1 MDSDSRSYE
10 ILAKRICCCCNVLA
24 FKSQTLQLQKSF
36 DGRILPFVQTMNM
49 IDNTCANF
57 FCAKVS
63 RVEESMDCCQEVPEK
78 RQWSPDCSCDW
89 ASGQLS
95 GKPATLS
102 AVLFAS
108 VTSQQVEV
116 EAPGSCLERGK
127 PGQSVHAYLKLK
139 SWELPSGKPKTFLA
153 VLDKL

>member
-1 MDSDSRSYE
+1 
-10 ILAKRICCCCNVLA
+10 
-24 FKSQTLQLQKSF
+24 
-36 DGRILPFVQTMNM
+36 M

-78 RQWSPDCSCDW
+78 QQRSPDCSCDW

-139 SWELPSGKPKTFLA
+139 SWEAKNPSLQFWINYRCLKLPNSIFIAPTLQRQKCSIERFRQWRQSVIRK
-153 VLDKL
+153 

>member
-1 MDSDSRSYE
+1 
-10 ILAKRICCCCNVLA
+10 
-24 FKSQTLQLQKSF
+24 
-36 DGRILPFVQTMNM
+36 M

-78 RQWSPDCSCDW
+78 QQRSPDCSCDW

-108 VTSQQVEV
+108 VTAQQVEV
-116 EAPGSCLERGK
+116 EAPSSCLERGT

-139 SWELPSGKPKTFLA
+139 SWEAKNPSLQFWINYR
-153 VLDKL
+153 